1 MARGILSLLKQ
12 RVLLGDG
19 AMGTQLQERGLSSGQ
34 CLEEFN
40 TTQPEIVQGIYKD
53 YFDAG
58 SDIIETNSFG
68 GNRSRLALHGMEDRV
83 YEFNRRAAELAVQV
97 RPEGKFVAG
106 SVGPTG
112 EVLQPLG
119 TLSEQEAYDGFAEQ
133 ISALAD
139 GGVDAIFIETMMALE
154 EIAIAIRA
162 AKDLTSLPVSATMT
176 FEIGKAGPR
185 TAWGVSPEDMVSQLA
200 DSGVDI
206 IGANCGQG
214 FEEMAQIVDI
224 IGRRTDKF
232 VLAQANA
239 GMPVMKNGKSTY
251 NESPES
257 MESKAMRILES
268 GVNIIGGCCGTGPE
282 HIKAL
287 RNLVDEINA

>member
-287 RNLVDEINA
+287 RNLVGEINA

>member
-139 GGVDAIFIETMMALE
+139 GRVDAIFIETMMALE

-287 RNLVDEINA
+287 RNLVGEINA